1 MQKNLSVVFT
11 LRAKGGVVPPAVFN
25 LPHSCKHH
33 TQFFTR
39 LAAYYDISTFGL
51 ENSTLQDMLLSFQ
64 QDLNLTE
71 SELKRA
77 NEENRRLRQVLP
89 A

>member
-1 MQKNLSVVFT
+1 VNIKYNSLHDF
-11 LRAKGGVVPPAVFN
+11 
-25 LPHSCKHH
+25 
-33 TQFFTR
+33 
-39 LAAYYDISTFGL
+39 AAYNDISTFGL

-77 NEENRRLRQVLP
+77 NEENRRLRQVLK

>member
-1 MQKNLSVVFT
+1 VNIKYDF
-11 LRAKGGVVPPAVFN
+11 
-25 LPHSCKHH
+25 
-33 TQFFTR
+33 
-39 LAAYYDISTFGL
+39 AAYYDISTFGL

-77 NEENRRLRQVLP
+77 NEENRRLRQVL
-89 A
+89 AASRDCLTGFRAG